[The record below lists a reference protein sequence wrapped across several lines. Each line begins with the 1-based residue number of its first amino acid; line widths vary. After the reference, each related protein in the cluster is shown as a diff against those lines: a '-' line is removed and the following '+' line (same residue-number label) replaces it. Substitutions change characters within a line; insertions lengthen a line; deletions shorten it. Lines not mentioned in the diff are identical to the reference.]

1 LQLKC
6 LYDKVPGMKLNP
18 GIQHTQTDRVPHK
31 QSEIGKLDSAWWALP
46 WLPIIFITGLLVGL
60 ILLLSLPTRPILIT
74 ASSSPDRDGNL
85 DFSGVEN
92 HPDGYKFAWATA
104 ESALLFPD
112 APRYAPLQLTLRLN
126 LQRPPGQPPADI
138 KVIERPATQTEDA
151 TKVEGQGLERQIAEL
166 KFDPNRPGPQDY
178 IINLPPRS
186 HGDGAYLTFATNTF
200 QPIGDRRELAFMF
213 VQANLSMQPTHLR
226 YLIWPHFYL
235 PAAAL
240 FLAAVVAWCWRV
252 GLGWTITTVFTGQL
266 AYGLMMAAQSTWR
279 ITWLMLLIS
288 AALWATVFWGN
299 LRKKAGE
306 LPILPLLAAV
316 TLVVSLFLLTNDELK
331 GDTVYYINWSRAIH
345 QYGIWDIYSH
355 EPSLN
360 YLPLIVYL
368 LWFYNL
374 VAYPFGFQES
384 ILAWRI
390 FASILFLGMVALLYL
405 FGREN
410 PRPAVAEEKSGPKIS
425 LPAMVLLVGFN
436 ISIFYNPTLWGQSD
450 IIVSL
455 LLVVCFYLIYR
466 KHAYLAGFALAI
478 TVISKPQAW
487 FVLPLAMLLL
497 PKIVGWRKG
506 ILGLLPG
513 FVVAAALA
521 LFAFGLNQAS
531 LYRYWTQGQL
541 GGEYTYDFPAAYNLS
556 YLLLDLRS
564 QVPTWVAVLG
574 FGLTGLTILLVAWRT
589 FRGKLA
595 LADTTLGA
603 ALMNSACYVF
613 LIKMKERYL
622 AYALPLL
629 GLGTYYRPALLK
641 PFLALSWL
649 NLINLSIIMFQSGRS
664 RLQTLPENF
673 YLWGGLL
680 SQTWLRQLIAIGFI
694 VIVGYMV
701 WLYWRSPHKTPAS
714 TSGE

>member
-1 LQLKC
+1 
-6 LYDKVPGMKLNP
+6 
-18 GIQHTQTDRVPHK
+18 
-31 QSEIGKLDSAWWALP
+31 
-46 WLPIIFITGLLVGL
+46 
-60 ILLLSLPTRPILIT
+60 
-74 ASSSPDRDGNL
+74 
-85 DFSGVEN
+85 
-92 HPDGYKFAWATA
+92 
-104 ESALLFPD
+104 
-112 APRYAPLQLTLRLN
+112 
-126 LQRPPGQPPADI
+126 
-138 KVIERPATQTEDA
+138 
-151 TKVEGQGLERQIAEL
+151 
-166 KFDPNRPGPQDY
+166 
-178 IINLPPRS
+178 
-186 HGDGAYLTFATNTF
+186 
-200 QPIGDRRELAFMF
+200 
-213 VQANLSMQPTHLR
+213 
-226 YLIWPHFYL
+226 
-235 PAAAL
+235 
-240 FLAAVVAWCWRV
+240 
-252 GLGWTITTVFTGQL
+252 
-266 AYGLMMAAQSTWR
+266 
-279 ITWLMLLIS
+279 
-288 AALWATVFWGN
+288 
-299 LRKKAGE
+299 
-306 LPILPLLAAV
+306 
-316 TLVVSLFLLTNDELK
+316 
-331 GDTVYYINWSRAIH
+331 
-345 QYGIWDIYSH
+345 
-355 EPSLN
+355 
-360 YLPLIVYL
+360 
-368 LWFYNL
+368 
-374 VAYPFGFQES
+374 
-384 ILAWRI
+384 
-390 FASILFLGMVALLYL
+390 L

-410 PRPAVAEEKSGPKIS
+410 PRPAIAEEKSGPKIS

-574 FGLTGLTILLVAWRT
+574 FGLTSLAILMVAWRT